1 MRLGG
6 PLAGAILAA
15 ALSLAGAATAA
26 PRVMSLDYCADQY
39 VLALSPRDS
48 IVGLSHRAD
57 DPDSFMREYAHGLP
71 VRRATVEA
79 VVAARPDVVVRYWGG
94 DARLEAMLARRGIA
108 VLKVDEATGFEDVR
122 ANIRRVAAG
131 LDQIPAGERMI
142 AAMDAKLAR
151 ARGAWDGAPALYF
164 TPGGFTAGPG
174 TLVHAILE
182 AAGLKGVAGP
192 GYAPVSL
199 ESLVMNPPAAMVLG
213 FFDDFTNAMVRWG
226 AGRHHALQR
235 LVDERAAGAL
245 PSSIAGCPAWFAA
258 DGALMLAR
266 GARR

>member
-15 ALSLAGAATAA
+15 AMLLAMPAAAA

-39 VLALSPRDS
+39 VLALSPREN
-48 IVGLSHRAD
+48 IVGLSYRAD
-57 DPDSFMREYAHGLP
+57 DPDSFMREHARGLP

-94 DARLEAMLARRGIA
+94 DARLEAMLERRGVT
-108 VLKVDEATGFEDVR
+108 VLKVDEATGFADVH

-131 LDQIPAGERMI
+131 LEQAEAGERMI
-142 AAMDAKLAR
+142 AAMNMKLA
-151 ARGAWDGAPALYF
+151 AASGAWNGAPALYL

-199 ESLVMNPPAAMVLG
+199 EALVLKPPAALVLG

-235 LVDERAAGAL
+235 LVRERAVGAL

-258 DGALMLAR
+258 DGALMLAQ
-266 GARR
+266 GAPR